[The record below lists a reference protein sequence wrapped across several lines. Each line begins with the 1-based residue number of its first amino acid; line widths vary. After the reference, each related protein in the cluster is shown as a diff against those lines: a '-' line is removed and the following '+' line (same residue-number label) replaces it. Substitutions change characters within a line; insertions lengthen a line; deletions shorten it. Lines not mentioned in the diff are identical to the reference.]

1 MLRDELLQERY
12 LRHLDRLIALAQ
24 QEIARNQRQAQ
35 LRELSEFYEQFFT
48 EARDFFTE
56 TLQRDIVRAFRELQ
70 ESGCLE
76 IMASAATHGFLPLL
90 QNFPEAQRAQIRI
103 GCDSYREMF
112 GREPRGFWLPEC
124 GYSARSR
131 RHSAGGQHPLVRR

>member
-1 MLRDELLQERY
+1 MPGSLALVLHAHLPFVRHPEHEDFLEEDWLFEAITETYLPLLRLMRALVEEGVSFKLTMSLTPTLGAMLRDELLQERY

-56 TLQRDIVRAFRELQ
+56 MLQRDIVRAFR
-70 ESGCLE
+70 
-76 IMASAATHGFLPLL
+76 
-90 QNFPEAQRAQIRI
+90 
-103 GCDSYREMF
+103 
-112 GREPRGFWLPEC
+112 
-124 GYSARSR
+124 
-131 RHSAGGQHPLVRR
+131 